1 MNTAPPLVPPWIA
14 PKDRPDL
21 SELAE
26 LSPGLAVL
34 RAELEADLGCHV
46 AAYRRGAEARLLGL
60 CDLYE
65 SATLCERQLE
75 RLRDAE
81 KNVPSTVFVA
91 YAKPL
96 TKRSAPSRRTTSV
109 AGRRIPRLGIGTMR
123 LIGPGAFGWPR
134 DEAASMR
141 ALKEAVRLGIRLI
154 DTAGAYGP
162 DVAETLL
169 AKALYPYPS
178 DLVIATKGGLE
189 RRSASHWI
197 PDGRPEQLRRTCE
210 KSLRLLRVDALP
222 LYQLH
227 VVNPAV
233 PVQESLGAMC
243 ELQRQGKVE
252 HIGLCNVSPS
262 QYLRARTVCDIASVQ
277 NRAFNRHDV
286 SHREMVRACEQDQV
300 PFLAWGPLDGGK
312 LVQTGSADDAL
323 EWILSQSPVLVP
335 IPGVASAKEASHCA
349 RIATR
354 RTAPKTRTPA

>member
-1 MNTAPPLVPPWIA
+1 MDTAPRLVPPWIA
-14 PKDRPDL
+14 PEDRPDL

-26 LSPGLAVL
+26 FSPGLAVL
-34 RAELEADLGCHV
+34 RAQLETHLGCHV
-46 AAYRRGAEARLLGL
+46 AAYRRGARARLMGL

-65 SATLCERQLE
+65 SARLSESQLK
-75 RLRDAE
+75 RLREAE
-81 KNVPSTVFVA
+81 ESVQGAVFVA

-96 TKRSAPSRRTTSV
+96 TKRSTLSIRTTRV
-109 AGRRIPRLGIGTMR
+109 AGRRIPRFGIGMMR
-123 LIGPGAFGWPR
+123 LIGPDAFGWPR
-134 DEAASMR
+134 DEAASTR

-169 AKALYPYPS
+169 AKALHPYPS

-189 RRSASHWI
+189 RRSASDWI

-227 VVNPAV
+227 VVDPAV
-233 PVQESLGAMC
+233 PIEESLGAMC
-243 ELQRQGKVE
+243 ELQHQGKVE

-262 QYLRARTVCDIASVQ
+262 QYLRAKTVSAIASVQ
-277 NRAFNRHDV
+277 NRFNRHDV

-300 PFLAWGPLDGGK
+300 PFLAWAPLDGGK
-312 LVQTGSADDAL
+312 LVQAESADDAL

-335 IPGVASAKEASHCA
+335 IPGVASVDEASHCA

-354 RTAPKTRTPA
+354 GVVPETPTTA